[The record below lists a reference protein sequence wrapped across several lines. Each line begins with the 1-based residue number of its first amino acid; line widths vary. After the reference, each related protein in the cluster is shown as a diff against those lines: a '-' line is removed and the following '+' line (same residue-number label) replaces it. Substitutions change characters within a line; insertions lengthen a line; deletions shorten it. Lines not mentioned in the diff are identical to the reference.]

1 MRAGIEEDQLVDA
14 PITNETHL
22 LRTGLHMECTTGA
35 NIVVCFPSVMRQM
48 SVVGRAVEMYHAPK
62 S

>member
-1 MRAGIEEDQLVDA
+1 MRAGIEEDQIVDA

-22 LRTGLHMECTTGA
+22 LRTDLHMECATRA
-35 NIVVCFPSVMRQM
+35 NIVICFPTVMRQV
-48 SVVGRAVEMYHAPK
+48 SVVGRAVAMYHAPK